1 MSCSGW
7 LVGLWLLAQVPQP
20 APGTDAAQELEAAQC
35 SIIEREAV
43 ELNSLAGQLAG
54 QGETG
59 AAQQVRACI
68 KRPGQPDGATRLLP
82 LPEVVERRSRVQS
95 GSPARLE
102 EIQNRA
108 AAELFDLAQRA
119 AKSESPQY
127 AIASRCLRAALERQP
142 DHKEA
147 RRLLGYVPHRGGWA
161 RPFAVQ
167 QLQKGNVDHPIFGW
181 QPADW
186 IPHLDR
192 GELPAPLR
200 PGRKTRWLPAA
211 EADRLRAD
219 WNHRWHFATE
229 HFEIQTN
236 VTLSE
241 AIRFGRRLEAF
252 HDLFMTLLADILGE
266 NLPLIQR
273 FKNPALTGD
282 GQPGSKLHQ
291 VYYFGSRDE
300 FVEYLRPQQ
309 GQKIGGSL
317 GFYDPPKSGLRRV
330 PAYFFRDPAGQIP
343 VTATL
348 YHEVSHQLLFETAGR
363 NAYTKNVGNYW
374 VFEGLGT
381 YFETVS
387 PQPDGSLE
395 VGGLTGPRI
404 AEALKSLVD
413 KGQSIPLAEFIAL
426 DENAF
431 MMEPQVYTNY
441 QQAMALTVFL
451 MQWHQGTYRDAFLD
465 YVRDAY
471 HGLIK
476 HTHGRSLQDRLGQKY
491 ATLDGQFL
499 AFLQDGQ
506 TRKRNGEPAR
516 AKPDPSPA
524 IRTVPSAKKM
534 PEESAAAPEPGG

>member
-1 MSCSGW
+1 MQCLGW
-7 LVGLWLLAQVPQP
+7 VVGLWLLAQVPQP
-20 APGTDAAQELEAAQC
+20 LPGTDAAQALEDAQRA
-35 SIIEREAV
+35 IIEREAA
-43 ELNSLAGQLAG
+43 ELSSLAGQLAG

-59 AAQQVRACI
+59 AAQQVRASI
-68 KRPGQPDGATRLLP
+68 PLPAQPNGPTRFVP

-102 EIQNRA
+102 EIRNRA
-108 AAELFDLAQRA
+108 AAELSDLAQRA
-119 AKSESPQY
+119 AKSALPQY
-127 AIASRCLRAALERQP
+127 AIAGRCLRAALERQP

-147 RRLLGYVPHRGGWA
+147 RRLLGYVPHQGGWA

-186 IPHLDR
+186 IPHLDH
-192 GELPAPLR
+192 GELPAPFR

-219 WNHRWHFATE
+219 WNPPWKFATE

-236 VTLSE
+236 VPLAE
-241 AIRFGRRLEAF
+241 AISFGRRLEAF

-273 FKNPALTGD
+273 FKNPALFGD
-282 GQPGSKLHQ
+282 GQPGSKPHQ

-300 FVEYLRPQQ
+300 FVQHLRQEQ
-309 GQKIGGSL
+309 GPKIGESL
-317 GFYDPPKSGLRRV
+317 GFYDPPKSGFRRV
-330 PAYFFRDPAGQIP
+330 PAYFFRDPGGQIP

-387 PQPDGSLE
+387 PQPDGSLR

-404 AEALKSLVD
+404 EEALKSLVD
-413 KGQSIPLAEFIAL
+413 KGQSTPLAEFIAL

-441 QQAMALTVFL
+441 QQAMAFTVFL
-451 MQWHQGTYRDAFLD
+451 MQWHQGTYRDAFLE

-471 HGLIK
+471 HGRIK
-476 HTHGRSLQDRLGQKY
+476 RAHGRSLQDRLGQTY

-499 AFLQDGQ
+499 AFLKDGQ
-506 TRKRNGEPAR
+506 TRMRKGGEPAR
-516 AKPDPSPA
+516 AKPGPSPA
-524 IRTVPSAKKM
+524 IRTVPSR
-534 PEESAAAPEPGG
+534 